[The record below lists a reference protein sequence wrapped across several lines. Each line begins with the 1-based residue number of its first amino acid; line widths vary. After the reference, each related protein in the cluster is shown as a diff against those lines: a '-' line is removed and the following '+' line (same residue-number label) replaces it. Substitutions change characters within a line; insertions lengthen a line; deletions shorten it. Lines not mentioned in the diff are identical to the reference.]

1 MTGDLNTLMMGATF
15 FLHGHGSRRVGETHR
30 EDSRAKSDWHG
41 LVNSPGPGE
50 GNSDWSP
57 IRVCVSVNPSQ
68 RSLVEPQAV
77 MGGDGAGGGLLPEG
91 TLLFD
96 QDAHSRQDCDN
107 EDEGDQSH
115 DHNPYSTFC
124 RGARCVKRNSIAT
137 YNNGEGGLKGRTK
150 C

>member
-1 MTGDLNTLMMGATF
+1 M
-15 FLHGHGSRRVGETHR
+15 
-30 EDSRAKSDWHG
+30 
-41 LVNSPGPGE
+41 
-50 GNSDWSP
+50 
-57 IRVCVSVNPSQ
+57 
-68 RSLVEPQAV
+68 
-77 MGGDGAGGGLLPEG
+77 G

-107 EDEGDQSH
+107 EDEGDQNH

-124 RGARCVKRNSIAT
+124 RGTRCMKRNSIAT